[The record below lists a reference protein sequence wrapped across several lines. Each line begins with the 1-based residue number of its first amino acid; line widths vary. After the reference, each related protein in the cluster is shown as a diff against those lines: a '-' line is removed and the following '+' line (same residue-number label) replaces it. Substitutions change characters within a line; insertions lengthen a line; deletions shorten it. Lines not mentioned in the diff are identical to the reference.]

1 MLSLSSME
9 LVVVMMVIVTVM
21 VMMMVMMAAMALMVI
36 MMNSQSQ
43 LFHPFPCFQIWSVT
57 RGLQIL
63 QGVHPDQD

>member
-43 LFHPFPCFQIWSVT
+43 LFDPFPCLQIWSIA

>member
-21 VMMMVMMAAMALMVI
+21 VMMAAMALMVI

-43 LFHPFPCFQIWSVT
+43 LFDPFPCLQIWSIA